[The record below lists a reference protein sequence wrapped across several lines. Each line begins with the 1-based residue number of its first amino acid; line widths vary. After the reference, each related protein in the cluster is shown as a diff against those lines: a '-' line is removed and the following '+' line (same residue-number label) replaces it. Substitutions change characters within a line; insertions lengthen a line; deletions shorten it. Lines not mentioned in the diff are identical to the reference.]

1 MYIMLIQLN
10 TTCDACTRNCSQ
22 STTINTTLIN
32 TLEECTRPIYNVVNI
47 IANHSKKLF
56 KTVKNLKDADN
67 VSKNDL
73 IVQIGR
79 NAEVND
85 FCLCNI

>member
-1 MYIMLIQLN
+1 MLLQLH
-10 TTCDACTRNCSQ
+10 TTCDACARNCSQ
-22 STTINTTLIN
+22 STTIKTTLIN
-32 TLEECTRPIYNVVNI
+32 ALEECTSPIYNVVNI

-56 KTVKNLKDADN
+56 KTVKNLLYADN

-73 IVQIGR
+73 IVQIGS